1 MALYKLHDFDPS
13 YRDSFDGDDVK
24 GLDVYTNSNDEKIG
38 KIYDALVDDNG
49 NFRYLIVDMGF
60 WVFGKKV
67 LLPIGQARIAQSDR
81 RVYAKLSKQQVESL
95 PEFTDEL
102 KIDQGYEEQVR
113 GVYRPSPSASAA
125 ATGLAGMPQDS
136 SYVAPAAGTLPVD
149 TLAKDPSFV
158 IDRNPGVVAEADRPN
173 LGDRIGNAVDNI
185 GDRLTGNGNDH
196 EAYTYDRDPELF
208 NVNDVDHQNIRLYQE
223 RLFAN
228 KQRQKTGEVMVGK
241 RVETDTQRVS
251 VPIEKDRVVIERTPV
266 DSEAVVTPGVDAFN
280 SGEVARIEVYEEVA
294 DIHKEAF
301 VREEVKVR
309 KEIDRETVD
318 VEETLRREELD
329 VQTDGTPVVNQTSR

>member
-67 LLPIGQARIAQSDR
+67 LLPIGQARIVYNDR
-81 RVYAKLSKQQVESL
+81 RVYAKLSKQQVENL
-95 PEFTDEL
+95 PEFTDDL
-102 KIDQGYEEQVR
+102 KLDQGYEEQVR
-113 GVYRPSPSASAA
+113 DVYRPSPAASAV

-136 SYVAPAAGTLPVD
+136 SYVAPIAGTIPPD
-149 TLAKDPSFV
+149 TSAADPSFV
-158 IDRNPGVVAEADRPN
+158 IDRNPNRVDELDRPN
-173 LGDRIGNAVDNI
+173 LAERVGDAVGNLD
-185 GDRLTGNGNDH
+185 DHLTDKVSTQ
-196 EAYTYDRDPELF
+196 ESYTYDRDPELF
-208 NVNDVDHQNIRLYQE
+208 NINDVDHQNIRLYQE

-228 KQRQKTGEVMVGK
+228 KQRQKTGEVTIGK
-241 RVETDTQRVS
+241 RVETDIQRVS
-251 VPIEKDRVVIERTPV
+251 VPIEKDRVVIERNPV
-266 DSEAVVTPGVDAFN
+266 DSEAVVTPGVDAFSN
-280 SGEVARIEVYEEVA
+280 GEVARIEVYEEVA

-318 VEETLRREELD
+318 AEETLRREELD
-329 VQTDGTPVVNQTSR
+329 VQTDGTPIVEQTSR